1 MPQLQNLRV
10 LWQEYRL
17 NNPSMRI
24 RTAAQELEVSEAELV
39 QTGVDGACTRLGP
52 ISTDMISALSALGKV
67 MALTRS
73 DALVH
78 EVHGV
83 FGEAKSRGNT
93 VMFFRPG
100 QDTRYF
106 LEFWAFAF
114 AIDAGKRSSL
124 QFFDW
129 HGTAVHKIFLQD
141 HSNHHAY
148 DALVSQYR
156 AQDQLTPINT
166 QGPNFT
172 NPSISLLSDPEALRA
187 SWRQIQDVHEASRIL
202 RNYRHPKAMAYQDL
216 GPEYARLLNPGSVE
230 KVLTLVAEQHL
241 PIMIFGM
248 NQGAVQSYAGFI
260 TNLVTYGPWFNIL
273 DSDFNIHLMQNAIGQ
288 VWHLSKPSQDGPIN
302 TISVLDHQHEEIMV
316 ITDRRLR
323 GERESGIWHSLIS
336 SLPDFQINQSPKLAQ
351 A

>member
-1 MPQLQNLRV
+1 MPQLQKLRV

-39 QTGVDGACTRLGP
+39 QTGVDGACTRLSP
-52 ISTDMISALSALGKV
+52 TFTDMLSALSTLGKV

-83 FGEAKSRGNT
+83 FGDAKSRGNT

-106 LEFWAFAF
+106 LESWAFAF
-114 AIDAGKRSSL
+114 AVDAGKRSSL

-141 HSNHHAY
+141 HSNHYAY
-148 DALVSQYR
+148 DALITLYR

-166 QGPNFT
+166 KDPHFTGPHISSVG
-172 NPSISLLSDPEALRA
+172 NPDELRA
-187 SWRQIQDVHEASRIL
+187 SWRQIQDVHEASKIL
-202 RNYRHPKAMAYQDL
+202 RSYPHSKAMAYQDL
-216 GPEYARLLNPGSVE
+216 GLEYARLLNPGSIE
-230 KVLTLVAEQHL
+230 TLLTLVAEQHL
-241 PIMIFGM
+241 PIMIFGI
-248 NQGAVQSYAGFI
+248 NHGAVQSYSGLI
-260 TNLVTYGPWFNIL
+260 TNLVTFGPWLNIL
-273 DSDFNIHLMQNAIGQ
+273 DSDFNIHLMQKAIGQ
-288 VWHLSKPSQDGPIN
+288 VWHLSKPSQDGQVN
-302 TISVLDHQHEEIMV
+302 TVSVLDHQHEEIMI

-323 GERESGIWHSLIS
+323 GEKESGIWRSLIS
-336 SLPDFQINQSPKLAQ
+336 SLSDFQINQPSTLTQ